1 MGKQLQLT
9 AYKKAALSL
18 NQCFENIV
26 PDFVLSGKADTSI
39 ALKTYKT
46 STMEQSFTWTYNII
60 KSCNNDFHFDC
71 ADALISLFKVK
82 YGDSD
87 MVLQLRQ
94 LRENKWVSIHG
105 ILV

>member
-1 MGKQLQLT
+1 MGKEIIT
-9 AYKKAALSL
+9 SFKSRPVSLSQVFDNTL
-18 NQCFENIV
+18 LDYIISGRETSTTKPAEN
-26 PDFVLSGKADTSI
+26 
-39 ALKTYKT
+39 YKT
-46 STMEQSFTWTYNII
+46 TSMEQTFTWTYNII

-71 ADALISLFKVK
+71 ADVLISLFKVK
-82 YGDSD
+82 FGDSD

>member
-1 MGKQLQLT
+1 MGRQLQFT
-9 AYKKAALSL
+9 STTGNRPLSL
-18 NQCFENIV
+18 SQCFDNTLLDSIINGKNVSKPIENHKI
-26 PDFVLSGKADTSI
+26 K
-39 ALKTYKT
+39 
-46 STMEQSFTWTYNII
+46 TMEQTFTWTYNII

-71 ADALISLFKVK
+71 ADVLISLFKVK